1 MARLLILDT
10 IGEAAVRFCETG
22 VVMTGEGAETSSGY
36 DTGAYCPPA
45 RRNAPSWA
53 GIGLAAAVLAVMVAA
68 IAVWIIRLQAS
79 AAQLPRVTYVA
90 PRAIAAG
97 TGAGAGAAGGG
108 SAGESAAS
116 SSSPLDRVDHAW
128 AARAAAATGIPGR
141 AFLAYASADLTIEA
155 KQPACGLGWNT
166 LAAIGTVE
174 SANGT
179 YGGATLLASGYTSKP
194 IIGVPLDGGKFGGRR
209 VAAIPDTDHGKL
221 DGDARWDHA
230 VGPLQFLP
238 STWARWGAD
247 GNGDGVA
254 SPDQI
259 DDAALAA
266 ARYLCAS
273 GTMTNAAGW
282 RAAVFSYNQS
292 NAYVNEVA
300 DIANRYAADVSG
312 LS

>member
-1 MARLLILDT
+1 
-10 IGEAAVRFCETG
+10 
-22 VVMTGEGAETSSGY
+22 MTREGAGTGGEY
-36 DTGAYCPPA
+36 DTGAYCPPEPA
-45 RRNAPSWA
+45 TTSGAAWA
-53 GIGLAAAVLAVMVAA
+53 GVGFAAAVLAVMVAA
-68 IAVWIIRLQAS
+68 ITGWIIHLRAS
-79 AAQLPRVTYVA
+79 AAQAPLVTYAAPQAVA
-90 PRAIAAG
+90 SG
-97 TGAGAGAAGGG
+97 TGGGTDAAGAAGGG
-108 SAGESAAS
+108 SAGNGAAAS
-116 SSSPLDRVDHAW
+116 ASPLDRVDHAW

-141 AFLAYASADLTIEA
+141 AFLAYSSADLAIEA
-155 KQPACGLGWNT
+155 ERPGCGLGWNT

-179 YGGATLLASGYTSKP
+179 YGGATVLASGYTSKP
-194 IIGVPLDGGKFGGRR
+194 IIGVPLDGGKFGGGTI
-209 VAAIPDTDHGKL
+209 AAIPDTDRGKL
-221 DGDARWDHA
+221 DGDTRWDRA

-238 STWARWGAD
+238 STWAIWGAD

-254 SPDQI
+254 RPDQI

-273 GTMTNAAGW
+273 GTMKNAAGW

-300 DIANRYAADVSG
+300 NIANRYAADVSR

>member
-1 MARLLILDT
+1 
-10 IGEAAVRFCETG
+10 
-22 VVMTGEGAETSSGY
+22 MTGEGAETGSRY
-36 DTGAYCPPA
+36 HTGAYCPPA
-45 RRNAPSWA
+45 RRNGPSWA
-53 GIGLAAAVLAVMVAA
+53 GVGFAAAVLAVMVAA
-68 IAVWIIRLQAS
+68 ITVWIVHLRAS
-79 AAQLPRVTYVA
+79 AAQVPLVTYVA
-90 PRAIAAG
+90 PQAVAPG
-97 TGAGAGAAGGG
+97 TGEGADGAGAAGSTSDDGG
-108 SAGESAAS
+108 SAGSSAAA

-128 AARAAAATGIPGR
+128 AARAAAATGISDR

-155 KQPACGLGWNT
+155 NQPACGLGWNT

-179 YGGATLLASGYTSKP
+179 YGGATVLANGYTSKP
-194 IIGVPLDGGKFGGRR
+194 IIGVPLHGGKFGGGT

-221 DGDARWDHA
+221 DGDARWDRA

-238 STWARWGAD
+238 STWAKWGAD

-254 SPDQI
+254 RPDQI

-300 DIANRYAADVSG
+300 GIANRYAADVSR

>member
-1 MARLLILDT
+1 
-10 IGEAAVRFCETG
+10 
-22 VVMTGEGAETSSGY
+22 MTWEGAGTDGY
-36 DTGAYCPPA
+36 DTGAPPSGPA
-45 RRNAPSWA
+45 RGAAWA
-53 GIGLAAAVLAVMVAA
+53 AIGSGAAVFAVLAAAL
-68 IAVWIIRLQAS
+68 VWIVHMQAGV
-79 AAQLPRVTYVA
+79 AQGPLVTNVA

-97 TGAGAGAAGGG
+97 SGEGTGAAGAA
-108 SAGESAAS
+108 SR
-116 SSSPLDRVDHAW
+116 SPLDRVDHAW

-155 KQPACGLGWNT
+155 KQRDCGLGWNT

-179 YGGATLLASGYTSKP
+179 YGGATLLASGYTSKR
-194 IIGVPLDGGKFGGRR
+194 IIGVPLNGGKFASGT
-209 VAAIPDTDHGKL
+209 VAAIPDTDHGRL

-230 VGPLQFLP
+230 VGPFQFIP

-247 GNGDGVA
+247 GNGDGIA
-254 SPDQI
+254 SPNQI

-266 ARYLCAS
+266 ARYLCAR
-273 GTMTNAAGW
+273 GTMTNVAGW
-282 RAAVFSYNQS
+282 RAAVLSYNVS
-292 NAYVNEVA
+292 NAYANQVA

>member
-1 MARLLILDT
+1 
-10 IGEAAVRFCETG
+10 
-22 VVMTGEGAETSSGY
+22 MTWDGAGTDGY
-36 DTGAYCPPA
+36 DTGARPPGPA
-45 RRNAPSWA
+45 GVRGAVW
-53 GIGLAAAVLAVMVAA
+53 GIGFAGAVFAVIVAA
-68 IAVWIIRLQAS
+68 YAVWITRIHADGAQAPLVTN
-79 AAQLPRVTYVA
+79 AAPQS
-90 PRAIAAG
+90 IAAG
-97 TGAGAGAAGGG
+97 TGEGTGAAGAVGGG
-108 SAGESAAS
+108 SAGKSAAS
-116 SSSPLDRVDHAW
+116 PLDHVDHAW
-128 AARAAAATGIPGR
+128 AARAVAATGIPDR
-141 AFLAYASADLTIEA
+141 AFLAYASADLAIEA
-155 KQPACGLGWNT
+155 GQPGCGLGWNT

-174 SANGT
+174 SANGS

-194 IIGVPLDGGKFGGRR
+194 IIGVPLDGGKFGGGT
-209 VAAIPDTDHGKL
+209 VAAIPATDHGRL
-221 DGDARWDHA
+221 DGDARWEHA
-230 VGPLQFLP
+230 VGPFQFLP

-254 SPDQI
+254 SPNQI

>member
-1 MARLLILDT
+1 MSW
-10 IGEAAVRFCETG
+10 
-22 VVMTGEGAETSSGY
+22 EGAEISDGY
-36 DTGAYCPPA
+36 GTGAYPPGPPRMSGA
-45 RRNAPSWA
+45 HWA
-53 GIGLAAAVLAVMVAA
+53 GIGVAVGVLVVIVAVIVVWSIHLQAAAQGPL
-68 IAVWIIRLQAS
+68 
-79 AAQLPRVTYVA
+79 VTSVA
-90 PRAIAAG
+90 PQAAGAG
-97 TGAGAGAAGGG
+97 TGGGANAAVGAGGAP
-108 SAGESAAS
+108 AGESAAS
-116 SSSPLDRVDHAW
+116 SSPLNRVDHAW
-128 AARAAAATGIPGR
+128 AAKAAAATGIPDR
-141 AFLAYASADLTIEA
+141 AFLAYASADLTLEA
-155 KQPACGLGWNT
+155 EQPACGLGWNT

-174 SANGT
+174 SDNGAF
-179 YGGATLLASGYTSKP
+179 GGATLLANGYTSKP
-194 IIGVPLDGGKFGGRR
+194 IIGVPLDGGTFGGGT
-209 VAAIPDTDHGKL
+209 VAAIPATDHGKL
-221 DGDARWDHA
+221 DGGARWEHA

-247 GNGDGVA
+247 GNGDGVV

-273 GTMTNAAGW
+273 GPMTSAADW

>member
-1 MARLLILDT
+1 MAR
-10 IGEAAVRFCETG
+10 
-22 VVMTGEGAETSSGY
+22 EGGETSGGY

-45 RRNAPSWA
+45 RTSGPSWA
-53 GIGLAAAVLAVMVAA
+53 GIGFAAGALAVMVAA
-68 IAVWIIRLQAS
+68 ITVWIIHLQAS
-79 AAQLPRVTYVA
+79 AAQVPLVTYVA
-90 PRAIAAG
+90 PQAVAPG
-97 TGAGAGAAGGG
+97 TGEGADAAGAAGSG
-108 SAGESAAS
+108 SAGRSAAA

-128 AARAAAATGIPGR
+128 AARAATATGIPGR

-209 VAAIPDTDHGKL
+209 VAAVPDTDHGKL

-266 ARYLCAS
+266 SRYLCAS
-273 GTMTNAAGW
+273 GTMANAAGW

-312 LS
+312 PS

>member
-1 MARLLILDT
+1 MT
-10 IGEAAVRFCETG
+10 WEGPGTSGEH
-22 VVMTGEGAETSSGY
+22 
-36 DTGAYCPPA
+36 DTGA
-45 RRNAPSWA
+45 WWT
-53 GIGLAAAVLAVMVAA
+53 GIGVPAAVFVVVAA
-68 IAVWIIRLQAS
+68 VIAVWIIRLHAS
-79 AAQLPRVTYVA
+79 AATLLVTSVR
-90 PRAIAAG
+90 PQVVTVG
-97 TGAGAGAAGGG
+97 TGQGAEAVAASAGGSG
-108 SAGESAAS
+108 HA

-128 AARAAAATGIPGR
+128 AARAAAATGISAR

-179 YGGATLLASGYTSKP
+179 YGGATLLANGYTSKP
-194 IIGVPLDGGKFGGRR
+194 IIGVPLDGGKFGGKT

-221 DGDARWDHA
+221 DGDTRWDHA

-247 GNGDGVA
+247 GSGDGVA

-259 DDAALAA
+259 DDAALGAA
-266 ARYLCAS
+266 LYLCAS
-273 GTMTNAAGW
+273 GPVTDTAGW

-300 DIANRYAADVSG
+300 DIANRYAAEVSG

>member
-1 MARLLILDT
+1 
-10 IGEAAVRFCETG
+10 
-22 VVMTGEGAETSSGY
+22 MTREGAGTSDEY
-36 DTGAYCPPA
+36 DTGAYCPPGPA
-45 RRNAPSWA
+45 RTSGAGWA
-53 GIGLAAAVLAVMVAA
+53 WIGSAAAVLAVIVVA
-68 IAVWIIRLQAS
+68 ITGWIIHLRAS
-79 AAQLPRVTYVA
+79 AAQAPLVTYLA
-90 PRAIAAG
+90 PQVIAAG
-97 TGAGAGAAGGG
+97 TGEGADAVGTADGTSGGSG
-108 SAGESAAS
+108 SAGKSDAA
-116 SSSPLDRVDHAW
+116 SSPLDRVDQAW
-128 AARAAAATGIPGR
+128 AARTAAATRIPDR
-141 AFLAYASADLTIEA
+141 AFLAYSSADLTIEA
-155 KQPACGLGWNT
+155 EQPACGLGWNT

-179 YGGATLLASGYTSKP
+179 YGGATLLANGYTSTP
-194 IIGVPLDGGKFGGRR
+194 IIGVPLDGGKFGRGK

-238 STWARWGAD
+238 STWAKWGAD

-254 SPDQI
+254 SPNQI

-300 DIANRYAADVSG
+300 DIANRYAADVSR

>member
-1 MARLLILDT
+1 
-10 IGEAAVRFCETG
+10 
-22 VVMTGEGAETSSGY
+22 MTWEGAGTGGGY

-45 RRNAPSWA
+45 RTGGSGWA
-53 GIGLAAAVLAVMVAA
+53 GVGVAAVVLVVLVAG
-68 IAVWIIRLQAS
+68 ITVWVVHLRAS
-79 AAQLPRVTYVA
+79 ATQVPLVTYVA
-90 PRAIAAG
+90 PRAAGAG
-97 TGAGAGAAGGG
+97 TGAGGAGAAGSTSAGSG
-108 SAGESAAS
+108 SAGQSAA
-116 SSSPLDRVDHAW
+116 SSSPLDRVDHGW

-141 AFLAYASADLTIEA
+141 AFLAYSSADLTIEA
-155 KQPACGLGWNT
+155 AQPSCGLGWNT

-179 YGGATLLASGYTSKP
+179 YGGVALLASGYTSKP

-209 VAAIPDTDHGKL
+209 VAAIPDTDHGRL
-221 DGDARWDHA
+221 DGDAPWDRA

-247 GNGDGVA
+247 GNGDGGA
-254 SPDQI
+254 SPDSI

-273 GTMTNAAGW
+273 GTMANAGGW
-282 RAAVFSYNQS
+282 RATVFSYNQS

-300 DIANRYAADVSG
+300 DIANRYAAHVSG
-312 LS
+312 PS

>member
-1 MARLLILDT
+1 
-10 IGEAAVRFCETG
+10 
-22 VVMTGEGAETSSGY
+22 
-36 DTGAYCPPA
+36 
-45 RRNAPSWA
+45 
-53 GIGLAAAVLAVMVAA
+53 VLAVIVAA
-68 IAVWIIRLQAS
+68 ITGWIIHLRAS
-79 AAQLPRVTYVA
+79 AEQAPLVTYVA

-97 TGAGAGAAGGG
+97 TSEGADGAGVAGGTSAGSG
-108 SAGESAAS
+108 SAGKSAAAL
-116 SSSPLDRVDHAW
+116 SSPLDRVDHAW
-128 AARAAAATGIPGR
+128 AARAAAATGISDR
-141 AFLAYASADLTIEA
+141 AFLAYSSADLTIEA
-155 KQPACGLGWNT
+155 EQPACGLGWNT

-179 YGGATLLASGYTSKP
+179 YGGAILLANGYTSKP
-194 IIGVPLDGGKFGGRR
+194 IIGVPLDGGKFGGGK
-209 VAAIPDTDHGKL
+209 VAAIPDTDHGEL

-238 STWARWGAD
+238 STWAKWGAD

-254 SPDQI
+254 SPAQI

-273 GTMTNAAGW
+273 GTMTNVAGW

-300 DIANRYAADVSG
+300 DIANRYATEVSR
-312 LS
+312 LP

>member
-1 MARLLILDT
+1 
-10 IGEAAVRFCETG
+10 
-22 VVMTGEGAETSSGY
+22 MTSEGTSDRYDSGSGPS
-36 DTGAYCPPA
+36 DPA
-45 RRNAPSWA
+45 RRSPVEWA
-53 GIGLAAAVLAVMVAA
+53 AIGLTAVAFVAVAAAITLVSV
-68 IAVWIIRLQAS
+68 
-79 AAQLPRVTYVA
+79 PFT
-90 PRAIAAG
+90 
-97 TGAGAGAAGGG
+97 AGAAQEPHAPDVPAHAIPAGTTGASGSG
-108 SAGESAAS
+108 SAGMSTG

-128 AARAAAATGIPGR
+128 AASAAAATGIPDR
-141 AFLAYASADLTIEA
+141 ALLAYASADLTIEA
-155 KQPACGLGWNT
+155 QQPSCGLGWNT

-179 YGGATLLASGYTSKP
+179 YGGATLLANGYTSKP
-194 IIGVPLDGGKFGGRR
+194 IIGVPLDGGTFGGGK

-221 DGDARWDHA
+221 DGDTRWDHA
-230 VGPLQFLP
+230 VGPLQFIP
-238 STWARWGAD
+238 STWAKWGAD

-273 GTMTNAAGW
+273 AAMTSVAGW

-300 DIANRYAADVSG
+300 SIANRYAAETSG